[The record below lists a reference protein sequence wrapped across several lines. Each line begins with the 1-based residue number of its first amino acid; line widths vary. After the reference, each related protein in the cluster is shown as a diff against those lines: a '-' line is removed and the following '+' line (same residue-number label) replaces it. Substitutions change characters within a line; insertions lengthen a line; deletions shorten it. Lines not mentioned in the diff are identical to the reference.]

1 MLKEQNAAAQEKLS
15 ELSSDIMFL
24 RDQITTTEV
33 NVSRCWN
40 FDVTQRAAKKE
51 EEAAN
56 AEIQKE
62 N

>member
-1 MLKEQNAAAQEKLS
+1 
-15 ELSSDIMFL
+15 MFL